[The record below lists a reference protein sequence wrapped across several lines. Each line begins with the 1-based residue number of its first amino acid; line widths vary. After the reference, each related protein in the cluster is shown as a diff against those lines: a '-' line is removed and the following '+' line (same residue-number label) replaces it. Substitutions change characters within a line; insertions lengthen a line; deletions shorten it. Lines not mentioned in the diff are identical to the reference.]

1 MNTTSVPLEEH
12 FWPSD
17 QIWYSFGEKI
27 KKYLSQ
33 SEAVAA
39 MLDLKSLWK

>member
-1 MNTTSVPLEEH
+1 VIKYDIAL
-12 FWPSD
+12 
-17 QIWYSFGEKI
+17 GKKI

-39 MLDLKSLWK
+39 MLDLKSL